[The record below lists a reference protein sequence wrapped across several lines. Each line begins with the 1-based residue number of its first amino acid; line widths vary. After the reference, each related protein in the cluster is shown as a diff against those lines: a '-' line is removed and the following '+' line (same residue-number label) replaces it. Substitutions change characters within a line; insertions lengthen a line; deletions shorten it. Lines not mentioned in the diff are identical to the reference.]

1 MIAKV
6 GFGINN
12 EVKNIKKITT
22 KLYAKEDLQ
31 NNYHLRS
38 LEKCTLHKN
47 DQELGGRSQRQVLS
61 FQNQSE
67 KGHNELTACGQFLHQ
82 KNLKQ
87 RC

>member
-1 MIAKV
+1 MRLRTL
-6 GFGINN
+6 
-12 EVKNIKKITT
+12 KKLQH

-47 DQELGGRSQRQVLS
+47 DQELEGRNQTQVLS
-61 FQNQSE
+61 FHNQSE